1 MLMTAVSL
9 ESRAER
15 IFRYDLR
22 TYHLMGE
29 LGLIPRNTELIYG
42 VVVHK
47 MTISPIHSK
56 TVTKLANILSRNL
69 PDSFIVR
76 QEKPISINDSE
87 PEPDISVIKGTYDD
101 FGERHPE
108 TADLVIEAAYSS
120 MEDDLEKA
128 SIYASADIPLY
139 WIIDIKSKKLHI
151 FEKPYKGKYSIHT
164 VLESSIYVKIPF
176 TSREICLDEIL

>member
-1 MLMTAVSL
+1 MTADSL
-9 ESRAER
+9 QFRAER

-47 MTISPIHSK
+47 MTISPIHSR
-56 TVTKLANILSRNL
+56 TVTKLANNLSRNL

-108 TADLVIEAAYSS
+108 TADLVIEAA
-120 MEDDLEKA
+120 
-128 SIYASADIPLY
+128 
-139 WIIDIKSKKLHI
+139 
-151 FEKPYKGKYSIHT
+151 
-164 VLESSIYVKIPF
+164 
-176 TSREICLDEIL
+176 

>member
-1 MLMTAVSL
+1 MTAVPVK
-9 ESRAER
+9 SRAER

-22 TYHLMGE
+22 TYHLLGE

-47 MTISPIHSK
+47 MTAYPIHSK
-56 TVTKLANILSRNL
+56 TVTKLANILSKNL

-101 FGERHPE
+101 FGDRHPE
-108 TADLVIEAAYSS
+108 TNS
-120 MEDDLEKA
+120 
-128 SIYASADIPLY
+128 
-139 WIIDIKSKKLHI
+139 
-151 FEKPYKGKYSIHT
+151 
-164 VLESSIYVKIPF
+164 
-176 TSREICLDEIL
+176 